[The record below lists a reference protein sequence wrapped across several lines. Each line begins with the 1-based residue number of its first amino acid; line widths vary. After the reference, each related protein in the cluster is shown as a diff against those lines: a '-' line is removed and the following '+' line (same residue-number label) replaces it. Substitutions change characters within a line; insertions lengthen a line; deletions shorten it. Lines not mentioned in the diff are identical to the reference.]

1 MTATQ
6 NSSRPGAGTQPELMC
21 RPLIAMAARGF
32 DRACLLQMQNAA
44 FRYAAQSLQSNKS
57 AQGLHA
63 SLWSIVDLRLGGDGL
78 AQTEVSP
85 GHIAAYMRAKAFFS
99 QLPQRDAL
107 LDVAALSSAPID
119 EQGAGLRLGWLAQT
133 LVHLQ
138 RDADRLAATT
148 PMFAT
153 EIAAQVR
160 RTVGKRAEL
169 PGLTAAMR
177 DVATRAATITEDEH
191 DVDQHRGPSFS

>member
-6 NSSRPGAGTQPELMC
+6 NSLRPSAGARPELMC

-32 DRACLLQMQNAA
+32 DRACLLQMQDAA
-44 FRYAAQSLQSNKS
+44 FRYAAQSLQNNKS
-57 AQGLHA
+57 ARDQHA
-63 SLWSIVDLRLGGDGL
+63 SLWSIVDLRLGGDGR
-78 AQTEVSP
+78 AYADMSP

-107 LDVAALSSAPID
+107 FDVAALSAVPVD
-119 EQGAGLRLGWLAQT
+119 EQGAGLRLGWLAHT
-133 LVHLQ
+133 LVGLQ

-153 EIAAQVR
+153 EIASQVR
-160 RTVGKRAEL
+160 RTVGKRMEL
-169 PGLTAAMR
+169 PGLPSAMR
-177 DVATRAATITEDEH
+177 DVVTRDATVPDEDH
-191 DVDQHRGPSFS
+191 DVDQHPSFSYS

>member
-6 NSSRPGAGTQPELMC
+6 NSLRPSACAGPELMC

-32 DRACLLQMQNAA
+32 DRACLLQMQDAA

-57 AQGLHA
+57 ARDRHA
-63 SLWSIVDLRLGGDGL
+63 SLWSIVDRRLGGDGR
-78 AQTEVSP
+78 AHADVSP

-107 LDVAALSSAPID
+107 LDVATLSSAPVD
-119 EQGAGLRLGWLAQT
+119 ERGAGLRLGWLAHT
-133 LVHLQ
+133 LVGLQ

-160 RTVGKRAEL
+160 RAVGRRTEL
-169 PGLTAAMR
+169 PGLPSAMR
-177 DVATRAATITEDEH
+177 DVVTRTATVPEDDH
-191 DVDQHRGPSFS
+191 DVDQHLGPSFS

>member
-6 NSSRPGAGTQPELMC
+6 NSPQPSAGTGPELMC

-32 DRACLLQMQNAA
+32 DRVCLLQMQDAA
-44 FRYAAQSLQSNKS
+44 FRYVAQSLQSNKS
-57 AQGLHA
+57 VRGQHA
-63 SLWSIVDLRLGGDGL
+63 LLWSIVDLRLGGDGR

-107 LDVAALSSAPID
+107 FDVAALSSAQVD
-119 EQGAGLRLGWLAQT
+119 EQSAGLRLGWLAQT
-133 LVHLQ
+133 LIDLQ
-138 RDADRLAATT
+138 RDADRLTATT

-160 RTVGKRAEL
+160 CTVGKRAEL
-169 PGLTAAMR
+169 PGLTTAMR